1 VCWSEGFNYE
11 VLERVYSKTRFQFH
25 MFDLAGKEALRPL
38 WKHFYRNLKPHVVV
52 FVVDAS
58 DKERIGEAKKEF
70 QKLLHESDLFNS
82 VVIVL
87 ANQKRVVKTDPL
99 DTQMKE
105 SDIRYEMEVPREVVV
120 IEVDAQETHEL
131 THVMHHICQQLLK
144 NKS

>member
-1 VCWSEGFNYE
+1 
-11 VLERVYSKTRFQFH
+11 
-25 MFDLAGKEALRPL
+25 
-38 WKHFYRNLKPHVVV
+38 
-52 FVVDAS
+52 
-58 DKERIGEAKKEF
+58 
-70 QKLLHESDLFNS
+70 LHESDLFNS